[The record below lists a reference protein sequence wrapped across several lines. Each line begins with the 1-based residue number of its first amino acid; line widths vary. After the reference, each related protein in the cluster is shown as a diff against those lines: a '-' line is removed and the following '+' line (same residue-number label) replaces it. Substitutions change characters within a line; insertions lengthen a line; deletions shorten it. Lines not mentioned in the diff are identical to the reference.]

1 MIIPGEVIN
10 IPEYYEKDVDLSCL
24 GQANL
29 PNGGRFSSP
38 GWEDQYAYA
47 NNMNCTWVLG
57 RSGCTT
63 EIDFYEVDIEDLHLL
78 RKCPYDKL
86 TLRTCKTINLK
97 IYFKH
102 IIFKNLS

>member
-1 MIIPGEVIN
+1 MIN

-97 IYFKH
+97 IFLKH
-102 IIFKNLS
+102 IIFKNLP